1 MKALIPI
8 FFFLFSCS
16 TTQINL
22 PIKKVD
28 NFFLCFPETDSEYQY
43 LDMEKKI
50 EMQQQISQEKFSRNL
65 DCGIYSNYVSGEE
78 NLSDINAE
86 QRRQRHDDTRYI
98 AADHDRRNE
107 HHQVIVKAGLPAHR
121 ERADDGVAH
130 DLQPDQPEGRG
141 VVAMGE

>member
-1 MKALIPI
+1 MKALIPT
-8 FFFLFSCS
+8 FFLLFSCS

-43 LDMEKKI
+43 LDLEKKI
-50 EMQQQISQEKFSRNL
+50 EMKQQISQEKFSRNL

-86 QRRQRHDDTRYI
+86 QRRKETGDCMHRGEPCRY
-98 AADHDRRNE
+98 D
-107 HHQVIVKAGLPAHR
+107 
-121 ERADDGVAH
+121 
-130 DLQPDQPEGRG
+130 
-141 VVAMGE
+141 